1 MISRECGNDRG
12 WGDMADNLFSWETL
26 MTLSG
31 AAMITFL
38 IVLYTGRIIDDC
50 KCWKWGTDLYAA
62 LWAFVI
68 LVIANIAAG
77 ASCTD
82 WKMYALSFFNSFLV
96 AASAG
101 KLRDKSLGE
110 AERKKEKDKTGS
122 RTDGSE
128 GLD

>member
-1 MISRECGNDRG
+1 
-12 WGDMADNLFSWETL
+12 MADSLFSWTTL

-50 KCWKWGTDLYAA
+50 KWWRWGTDLYAA

-68 LVIANIAAG
+68 LVIANIASG
-77 ASCTD
+77 GNYTD
-82 WKMYALSFFNSFLV
+82 WTMYALAFFNSFLV

-101 KLRDKSLGE
+101 KLRDKSLDE
-110 AERKKEKDKTGS
+110 AKRKDKTKAS
-122 RTDGSE
+122 SE
-128 GLD
+128 QRQ